1 VNNRIFREP
10 RWFAS
15 PLHWP
20 GCLPQPYM
28 AKGQTDAGALEQFSG
43 FCDRAVHSAGHLL
56 PSVVLTAAMILTQG
70 FASGYDSAAQ
80 SPSVASP
87 VPSSA
92 ASSGRAGTVSMDAR
106 SKSLCEVMREI
117 HARSGAEVKVPQNL
131 ADDLISRS
139 VRGGSWQAAVG
150 EMLEGYN
157 YSAVWGKDG
166 QPLQLTVYG
175 RNQYADEPAV
185 AAAPGTARTDT
196 GEDLL
201 VYDTPTFDLPQKYQ
215 GLNPGA
221 VSPVSLPVE
230 RMRQMALG
238 EKVSLTLPCGQF
250 AVVHDKQ
257 FQHENGDITW
267 VGYLENAGKAY
278 RVIITL
284 GSEGS
289 QGQVV
294 TPDGMYNLDVEQGR
308 NWLVD
313 ANAAAVPPSLNSQ
326 GS

>member
-1 VNNRIFREP
+1 
-10 RWFAS
+10 
-15 PLHWP
+15 
-20 GCLPQPYM
+20 M
-28 AKGQTDAGALEQFSG
+28 ALGQTDGGAFEQFSG
-43 FCDRAVHSAGHLL
+43 FCARAVHSAGHLL
-56 PSVVLTAAMILTQG
+56 PSVVLAATMILTQG
-70 FASGYDSAAQ
+70 FAVAYDSATQ

-87 VPSSA
+87 VLAGA
-92 ASSGRAGTVSMDAR
+92 ASGSRAETVSMDAR

-117 HARSGAEVKVPQNL
+117 HTRSGAEVKMPESL
-131 ADDLISRS
+131 DGDLISRS
-139 VRGGSWQAAVG
+139 VRSGTWQTAVG

-175 RNQYADEPAV
+175 RNQYADEPAI
-185 AAAPGTARTDT
+185 AAAPGVARTAA

-289 QGQVV
+289 QGQVM

-313 ANAAAVPPSLNSQ
+313 ANAAAESPSQNSQ

>member
-1 VNNRIFREP
+1 
-10 RWFAS
+10 
-15 PLHWP
+15 
-20 GCLPQPYM
+20 
-28 AKGQTDAGALEQFSG
+28 
-43 FCDRAVHSAGHLL
+43 
-56 PSVVLTAAMILTQG
+56 MILTQG
-70 FASGYDSAAQ
+70 FAVAYDSAAQ
-80 SPSVASP
+80 SPSVANP
-87 VPSSA
+87 VLAGA
-92 ASSGRAGTVSMDAR
+92 APGRRAETVSMDAR

-117 HARSGAEVKVPQNL
+117 HTRSGAEVKLPQNL
-131 ADDLISRS
+131 AGDLISRS
-139 VRGGSWQAAVG
+139 VRGDTWQAAVG

-175 RNQYADEPAV
+175 RNQYADEPAI
-185 AAAPGTARTDT
+185 AAAPGAARTAA

-201 VYDTPTFDLPQKYQ
+201 VYETPTFDLPQKYQ

-230 RMRQMALG
+230 RMKQMTLG

-250 AVVHDKQ
+250 AVVYDKQ

-278 RVIITL
+278 TVIITL

-289 QGQVV
+289 QGQVM

-313 ANAAAVPPSLNSQ
+313 ANATAEPPSQNSQ

>member
-1 VNNRIFREP
+1 VNHFIFHEP
-10 RWFAS
+10 PWAAS
-15 PLHWP
+15 PPYWP
-20 GCLPQPYM
+20 GCLPHPSM
-28 AKGQTDAGALEQFSG
+28 APGQTDAGALGRFGG
-43 FCDRAVHSAGHLL
+43 FCARAAHSAGHLL
-56 PSVVLTAAMILTQG
+56 PPVVLLAAMILTQG
-70 FASGYDSAAQ
+70 FASGYDSATQ
-80 SPSVASP
+80 SPSAASP
-87 VPSSA
+87 VLASA
-92 ASSGRAGTVSMDAR
+92 ASSRRETTVSLDAR
-106 SKSLCEVMREI
+106 SKSLCEVLREI
-117 HARSGAEVKVPQNL
+117 HARSGADIKVPQNL
-131 ADDLISRS
+131 AGDLISRS
-139 VRGGSWQAAVG
+139 ARGGTWQAAVE

-166 QPLQLTVYG
+166 KPLQLTVYG

-185 AAAPGTARTDT
+185 AAAPGVARTSA

-257 FQHENGDITW
+257 FRHENGDITW
-267 VGYLENAGKAY
+267 VGYLEDAGKAY

-284 GSEGS
+284 GSEGN
-289 QGQVV
+289 QGQVA

-313 ANAAAVPPSLNSQ
+313 ANAAAVPPDLNSQ
-326 GS
+326 GG